1 MNCALSTAPTLYI
14 VFVWPP
20 NFTMFISI
28 ERRTWRFVYLS
39 SPVSLTYLP
48 GTVLGEG
55 RGTGDEVV
63 EVGVREPELRTGASF
78 NPGTFST
85 TMVI

>member
-28 ERRTWRFVYLS
+28 ERKTPRFAYLCS
-39 SPVSLTYLP
+39 WGQPNLLSK
-48 GTVLGEG
+48 TVLGEG
-55 RGTGDEVV
+55 RGTGDEVGV
-63 EVGVREPELRTGASF
+63 PEPGLPVGVGLPC

-85 TMVI
+85 AIVI